1 MKLKL
6 SVLFIFTYFLMLHA
20 QSRKDV
26 NIDLEK
32 IAQYIKLQERN
43 SEEIIIIPEEEFI
56 PTEEYMLL
64 QQSLI
69 EKSLEKSGYKVPEYS
84 IFRERI
90 KDVFGIDL
98 DKSKGKVVTLYGEIP
113 VYDREKAYDDDE
125 IKYNILPKISHFT
138 TLNVYKYTLWEEHPF
153 KWNMFI
159 NKEKKILNNYLFS
172 ESIGSL
178 IKIYNIK
185 NKKYKIKKDLFL
197 LHLNKYIMY
206 NDKASLDYLLSKQA
220 VLVRSLV
227 SNFNYDKEDKINESV
242 MDDLYT
248 TYADDQP
255 IRESKLRE
263 LIFVKKIQIDQSW
276 LYRRKGILRELIFV
290 KKILTDQDRLY
301 IREGILKTIENI
313 TNENN
318 CKYAIELSNA
328 LIDLIDRK
336 REGEDIGWTNEEL
349 YKMVAYS
356 ANYIDPLYWKYHNL
370 ETVEWG
376 DGNILGAYDSLLSKE
391 EGEAMLKQFEQNNY
405 YNLPYLKEAIKITK
419 KY

>member
-32 IAQYIKLQERN
+32 ITQYIKLQERN

-90 KDVFGIDL
+90 KHVFGIDL
-98 DKSKGKVVTLYGEIP
+98 DKSKEKVVTLYGDAP
-113 VYDREKAYDDDE
+113 VNGREKAYDDDE
-125 IKYNILPKISHFT
+125 IKNLLPFAKLGF
-138 TLNVYKYTLWEEHPF
+138 NQYKYEYFGYPYI
-153 KWNMFI
+153 WNMFI
-159 NKEKKILNNYLFS
+159 NKEKKILNYYIKNL
-172 ESIGSL
+172 GSL
-178 IKIYNIK
+178 IKIYNKK
-185 NKKYKIKKDLFL
+185 NKKYKIKKDLLL
-197 LHLNKYIMY
+197 LHLNKYIVY
-206 NDKASLDYLLSKQA
+206 NDKASLDYLLSEVPA
-220 VLVRSLV
+220 LTRSLV

-248 TYADDQP
+248 TNADDQP
-255 IRESKLRE
+255 MRESELRE
-263 LIFVKKIQIDQSW
+263 LIFVKKIQ
-276 LYRRKGILRELIFV
+276 
-290 KKILTDQDRLY
+290 TDPDRLY

-318 CKYAIELSNA
+318 CKYAIDLSNA
-328 LIDLIDRK
+328 LIDLLDRK

>member
-6 SVLFIFTYFLMLHA
+6 SVLFIFTYFFMLHA

-32 IAQYIKLQERN
+32 ITQYIKLQERN
-43 SEEIIIIPEEEFI
+43 SDKIIIIPEEEFI

-90 KDVFGIDL
+90 KHVFGIDL
-98 DKSKGKVVTLYGEIP
+98 DKSKEKVVTLYGDAP
-113 VYDREKAYDDDE
+113 VNGREKAYDDDE
-125 IKYNILPKISHFT
+125 IKNLLPFAKLGF
-138 TLNVYKYTLWEEHPF
+138 NQYKYEYFGYPYI
-153 KWNMFI
+153 WNMFI
-159 NKEKKILNNYLFS
+159 NKEKKILNYYIKNL
-172 ESIGSL
+172 GSL
-178 IKIYNIK
+178 IKIYNKK
-185 NKKYKIKKDLFL
+185 NKKYKIKKDLLL
-197 LHLNKYIMY
+197 LHLNKYIVY
-206 NDKASLDYLLSKQA
+206 NDKASLDYLLSEVPA
-220 VLVRSLV
+220 LTRSLV

-248 TYADDQP
+248 TNADDQP
-255 IRESKLRE
+255 MRESELRE
-263 LIFVKKIQIDQSW
+263 LIFVKKIQ
-276 LYRRKGILRELIFV
+276 
-290 KKILTDQDRLY
+290 TDPDRLY

-318 CKYAIELSNA
+318 CKYAIDLSNA
-328 LIDLIDRK
+328 LIDLLDRK

>member
-32 IAQYIKLQERN
+32 ITQYIKLQERN

-90 KDVFGIDL
+90 KHVFGIDL
-98 DKSKGKVVTLYGEIP
+98 DKSKEKVVTLYGDAP
-113 VYDREKAYDDDE
+113 VNGREKAYDDDE
-125 IKYNILPKISHFT
+125 IKNLLPFAKLGF
-138 TLNVYKYTLWEEHPF
+138 NQYKYEYFGYPYI
-153 KWNMFI
+153 WNMFI
-159 NKEKKILNNYLFS
+159 NKEKKILNYYIKNL
-172 ESIGSL
+172 GSL
-178 IKIYNIK
+178 IKIYNKK
-185 NKKYKIKKDLFL
+185 NKKYKIKKDLLL
-197 LHLNKYIMY
+197 LHLNKYIVY
-206 NDKASLDYLLSKQA
+206 NDKASLDYLLSEVPA
-220 VLVRSLV
+220 LTRSLV

-248 TYADDQP
+248 TNADDQP
-255 IRESKLRE
+255 MRESELRE
-263 LIFVKKIQIDQSW
+263 LIFVKKIQ
-276 LYRRKGILRELIFV
+276 
-290 KKILTDQDRLY
+290 TDPDRLY

-318 CKYAIELSNA
+318 CKYAIDLSNA
-328 LIDLIDRK
+328 LVDLLDRK

>member
-32 IAQYIKLQERN
+32 ITQYIKLQERN

-90 KDVFGIDL
+90 KHVFGIDL
-98 DKSKGKVVTLYGEIP
+98 DKSKEKVVTLYGDAP
-113 VYDREKAYDDDE
+113 VNGREKAYDDDE
-125 IKYNILPKISHFT
+125 IKNLLPFAKLGF
-138 TLNVYKYTLWEEHPF
+138 NQYKYEYFGYPYI
-153 KWNMFI
+153 WNMFI
-159 NKEKKILNNYLFS
+159 NKEKKILNYYIKNL
-172 ESIGSL
+172 GSL
-178 IKIYNIK
+178 IKIYNKK
-185 NKKYKIKKDLFL
+185 NKKYKIKKDLLL
-197 LHLNKYIMY
+197 LHLNKYIVY
-206 NDKASLDYLLSKQA
+206 NDKASLDYLLSEVPA
-220 VLVRSLV
+220 LTRSLV

-242 MDDLYT
+242 MDNLYT
-248 TYADDQP
+248 TNADDQP
-255 IRESKLRE
+255 MRESELRE
-263 LIFVKKIQIDQSW
+263 LIFVKKIQ
-276 LYRRKGILRELIFV
+276 
-290 KKILTDQDRLY
+290 TDPDRLY
-301 IREGILKTIENI
+301 IREGVLKTIENI

-318 CKYAIELSNA
+318 CKYAIDLSNA
-328 LIDLIDRK
+328 LIDLLDRK

>member
-90 KDVFGIDL
+90 KHVFGIDL
-98 DKSKGKVVTLYGEIP
+98 DKSKEKVVTLYGDAP
-113 VYDREKAYDDDE
+113 VNGREKAYDDDE
-125 IKYNILPKISHFT
+125 IKNLLPFAKLGF
-138 TLNVYKYTLWEEHPF
+138 NQYKYEYFGYPYI
-153 KWNMFI
+153 WNMFI
-159 NKEKKILNNYLFS
+159 NKEKKILNYYIKNL
-172 ESIGSL
+172 GSL
-178 IKIYNIK
+178 IKIYNKK
-185 NKKYKIKKDLFL
+185 NKKYKIKKDLLL
-197 LHLNKYIMY
+197 LHLNKYIVY
-206 NDKASLDYLLSKQA
+206 NDKASLDYLLSEVPA
-220 VLVRSLV
+220 LTRSLV

-242 MDDLYT
+242 MDNLYT
-248 TYADDQP
+248 TNADDQP
-255 IRESKLRE
+255 MRESELRE
-263 LIFVKKIQIDQSW
+263 LIFVKKIQ
-276 LYRRKGILRELIFV
+276 
-290 KKILTDQDRLY
+290 TDPDRLY

-318 CKYAIELSNA
+318 CKYAIDLSNA
-328 LIDLIDRK
+328 LIDLLDRK

>member
-69 EKSLEKSGYKVPEYS
+69 EKSLEKSGYKVTEYS

-90 KDVFGIDL
+90 KHVFGIDL
-98 DKSKGKVVTLYGEIP
+98 DKSKEKVVTLYGDAP
-113 VYDREKAYDDDE
+113 VNGREKAYDDDE
-125 IKYNILPKISHFT
+125 IKNLLPFAKLGF
-138 TLNVYKYTLWEEHPF
+138 NQYKYEYFGYPYI
-153 KWNMFI
+153 WNMFI
-159 NKEKKILNNYLFS
+159 NKEKKILNYYIKNL
-172 ESIGSL
+172 GSL
-178 IKIYNIK
+178 IKIYNKK
-185 NKKYKIKKDLFL
+185 NKKYKIKKDLLL
-197 LHLNKYIMY
+197 LHLNKYIVY
-206 NDKASLDYLLSKQA
+206 NYKASLDYLLSEVPA
-220 VLVRSLV
+220 LTRSLV

-242 MDDLYT
+242 MDNLYT
-248 TYADDQP
+248 TNADDQP
-255 IRESKLRE
+255 MRESELRE
-263 LIFVKKIQIDQSW
+263 LIFVKKIQ
-276 LYRRKGILRELIFV
+276 
-290 KKILTDQDRLY
+290 TDPDRLY
-301 IREGILKTIENI
+301 IREGILKTIEKI

-349 YKMVAYS
+349 YKMVAYTV
-356 ANYIDPLYWKYHNL
+356 NYIDPLYWKYHNL
-370 ETVEWG
+370 ETVEWRN
-376 DGNILGAYDSLLSKE
+376 GNILGAYDSLLSNE
-391 EGEAMLKQFEQNNY
+391 EGEVMLKQFEQNNY
-405 YNLPYLKEAIKITK
+405 YNLPHLKRLVKEIIN
-419 KY
+419 

>member
-32 IAQYIKLQERN
+32 IAQYIKLQERY

-90 KDVFGIDL
+90 KHVFGIDL
-98 DKSKGKVVTLYGEIP
+98 DKSKEKVVTLYGDAP
-113 VYDREKAYDDDE
+113 VNGREKAYDDDE
-125 IKYNILPKISHFT
+125 IKNLLPFAKLGF
-138 TLNVYKYTLWEEHPF
+138 NQYKYEYFGYPYI
-153 KWNMFI
+153 WNMFI
-159 NKEKKILNNYLFS
+159 NKEKKILNYYIKNL
-172 ESIGSL
+172 GSL
-178 IKIYNIK
+178 IKIYNKK
-185 NKKYKIKKDLFL
+185 NKKYKIKKDLLL
-197 LHLNKYIMY
+197 LHLNKYIVY
-206 NDKASLDYLLSKQA
+206 NDKASLDYLLSEVPA
-220 VLVRSLV
+220 LTRSLV

-242 MDDLYT
+242 MDNLYT
-248 TYADDQP
+248 TNADDQP
-255 IRESKLRE
+255 MRESELRE
-263 LIFVKKIQIDQSW
+263 LIFVKKIQ
-276 LYRRKGILRELIFV
+276 
-290 KKILTDQDRLY
+290 TDPDRLY

-318 CKYAIELSNA
+318 CKYAIDLSNA
-328 LIDLIDRK
+328 LIDLLDRK

>member
-6 SVLFIFTYFLMLHA
+6 SILFIFTYFLMFHA

-26 NIDLEK
+26 NIDQNIEK
-32 IAQYIKLQERN
+32 LKRI
-43 SEEIIIIPEEEFI
+43 SEGGIIVQ
-56 PTEEYMLL
+56 PTEEDMLL

-69 EKSLEKSGYKVPEYS
+69 EKSLENSGYKIPEYS

-125 IKYNILPKISHFT
+125 IKYNILPKINHFT

-301 IREGILKTIENI
+301 IREGILKTIEKI

-349 YKMVAYS
+349 YKMVAYTV
-356 ANYIDPLYWKYHNL
+356 NYIDPLYWKYHNL
-370 ETVEWG
+370 ETVEWRN
-376 DGNILGAYDSLLSKE
+376 GNILGAYDSLLSNE
-391 EGEAMLKQFEQNNY
+391 EGEVMLKQFEQNNY
-405 YNLPYLKEAIKITK
+405 YNLPHLKRLVKEIIN
-419 KY
+419 

>member
-69 EKSLEKSGYKVPEYS
+69 EKSLEKSGYKVTEYS

-90 KDVFGIDL
+90 KHVFGIDL
-98 DKSKGKVVTLYGEIP
+98 DKSKEKVVTLYGDAP
-113 VYDREKAYDDDE
+113 VNGREKAYDDDE
-125 IKYNILPKISHFT
+125 IKNLLPFAKLGF
-138 TLNVYKYTLWEEHPF
+138 NQYKYEYFGYPYI
-153 KWNMFI
+153 WNMFI
-159 NKEKKILNNYLFS
+159 NKEKKILNYYIKNL
-172 ESIGSL
+172 GSL
-178 IKIYNIK
+178 IKIYNKK
-185 NKKYKIKKDLFL
+185 NKKYKIKKDLLL
-197 LHLNKYIMY
+197 LHLNKYIVY
-206 NDKASLDYLLSKQA
+206 NDKASLDYLLSEVPA
-220 VLVRSLV
+220 LTRSLV

-242 MDDLYT
+242 MDNLYT
-248 TYADDQP
+248 TNADDQP
-255 IRESKLRE
+255 MRESELRE
-263 LIFVKKIQIDQSW
+263 LIFVKKIQ
-276 LYRRKGILRELIFV
+276 
-290 KKILTDQDRLY
+290 TDPDRLY

-318 CKYAIELSNA
+318 CKYAIDLSNA
-328 LIDLIDRK
+328 LIDLLDRK

>member
-69 EKSLEKSGYKVPEYS
+69 EKSLENSGYKIPEYS

-98 DKSKGKVVTLYGEIP
+98 DKSKGKVVTLYGDAP
-113 VYDREKAYDDDE
+113 VNGREKAYDDDE
-125 IKYNILPKISHFT
+125 IKNLLPFAKLGF
-138 TLNVYKYTLWEEHPF
+138 NQYKYEYFGYPYI
-153 KWNMFI
+153 WNMFI
-159 NKEKKILNNYLFS
+159 NKEKKILNYYIKNL
-172 ESIGSL
+172 GSL
-178 IKIYNIK
+178 IKIYNKK
-185 NKKYKIKKDLFL
+185 NKKYKIKKDLLL
-197 LHLNKYIMY
+197 LHLNKYIVY
-206 NDKASLDYLLSKQA
+206 NDKASLDYLLSEVPA
-220 VLVRSLV
+220 LTRSLV

-248 TYADDQP
+248 TNADDQP
-255 IRESKLRE
+255 MRESELRE
-263 LIFVKKIQIDQSW
+263 LIFVKKIQ
-276 LYRRKGILRELIFV
+276 
-290 KKILTDQDRLY
+290 TDPDRLY

-318 CKYAIELSNA
+318 CKYAIDLSNA
-328 LIDLIDRK
+328 LVDLLDRK

-376 DGNILGAYDSLLSKE
+376 DGNILGAYDSLLSNE
-391 EGEAMLKQFEQNNY
+391 EGEVMLKQFEQNNY